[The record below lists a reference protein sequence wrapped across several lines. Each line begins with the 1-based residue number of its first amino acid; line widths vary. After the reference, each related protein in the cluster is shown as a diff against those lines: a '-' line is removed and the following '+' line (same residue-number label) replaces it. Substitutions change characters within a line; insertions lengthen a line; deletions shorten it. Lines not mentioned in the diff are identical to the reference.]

1 MNLNGI
7 NGVEKSYE
15 TYESKA
21 KEKVNTEVKAESK
34 SDVAAVYEQSADAKA
49 AASVKIH
56 DPELVERLKADLEA
70 RTNQIKELVAK
81 LISQQAETYGKAN
94 DIWSFLREG
103 NFTVDPET
111 KAQAQADI
119 AEDGYWGVNQTS
131 DRIVDF
137 AIALAGDDKEKL
149 SKMMDAF
156 KQGYAQAEKTWG
168 GELPEISKKTFDAT
182 IEKFEKLINGQE

>member
-15 TYESKA
+15 TYESKT
-21 KEKVNTEVKAESK
+21 KEKVNKEVKAESK
-34 SDVAAVYEQSADAKA
+34 SDVAAVYEQSQEVKA
-49 AASVKIH
+49 STRVH

-131 DRIVDF
+131 DRIIDF
-137 AIALAGDDKEKL
+137 AVALAGDDKDKL

-156 KQGYAQAEKTWG
+156 KEGYAQAEKTWG
-168 GELPEISKKTFDAT
+168 GELPEISKRTFDAT
-182 IEKFEKLINGQE
+182 INKFEKLISGEE

>member
-21 KEKVNTEVKAESK
+21 KEKVNAEVKAESK

-49 AASVKIH
+49 AASAKIH

-137 AIALAGDDKEKL
+137 AVALAGDDKEKL

-182 IEKFEKLINGQE
+182 IEQFEKLINEQE